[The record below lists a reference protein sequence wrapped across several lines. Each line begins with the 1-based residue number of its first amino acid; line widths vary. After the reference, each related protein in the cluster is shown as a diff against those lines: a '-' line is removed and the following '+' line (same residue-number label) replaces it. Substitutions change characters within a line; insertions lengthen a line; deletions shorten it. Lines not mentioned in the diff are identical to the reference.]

1 MRNVA
6 FVTYNTLD
14 GFTSGWVEANGRRA
28 LVLHNTNGEGSRRNG
43 QPIGAVKRIEQIV
56 TLWDELLRSL
66 TEIDHIV
73 VYIGS
78 RGSERAI
85 ALAGR
90 LPASKV
96 TFVACDCGL
105 PLKEILVQAAGLHQ
119 AGRILCECGG
129 HLTMAKLIHNFLAS
143 GELEPEAA

>member
-14 GFTSGWVEANGRRA
+14 GYTSGWIEANGRRA
-28 LVLHNTNGEGSRRNG
+28 LVLQNTNGEGSRRNG
-43 QPIGAVKRIEQIV
+43 QPIGAVKRVEQIV

-66 TEIDHIV
+66 TELDHIV
-73 VYIGS
+73 VYVGS

-85 ALAGR
+85 ALAGT

-105 PLKEILVQAAGLHQ
+105 PLKEMLIEAAGLDE
-119 AGRILCECGG
+119 AGRFLCECGG
-129 HLTMAKLIHNFLAS
+129 HLTMAKLLSNFLES
-143 GELEPEAA
+143 GELDPEAA